1 MTIKSKQL
9 SKIVS
14 HYIASG
20 NNRAMLERLIESFN
34 TDKPVKGVFI
44 EDLGLLGKA
53 FHINNFGAYV
63 VDDSE
68 SVLFLK
74 NI

>member
-9 SKIVS
+9 SKIVL

-20 NNRAMLERLIESFN
+20 HHKIMLERLIESFN
-34 TDKPVKGVFI
+34 TGKGVNGILI
-44 EDLGLLGKA
+44 EDLGSLGKA
-53 FHINNFGAYV
+53 YSITNFGSYV
-63 VDDSE
+63 VNDSE
-68 SVLFLK
+68 NVLFLK